1 MTSFDITLVCRLCGQ
16 ELDDDAIQK
25 FNTLKRKWK
34 TVLPVCSGKCSN
46 APNLGWVTKGATKK
60 ALMHRPKRKF
70 TGNIDVRTFRSRP
83 IEGCFA
89 DWLEDSKQVWNQIRF
104 ISRTKNQI
112 KKRRKR
118 L

>member
-1 MTSFDITLVCRLCGQ
+1 MNEVVD
-16 ELDDDAIQK
+16 
-25 FNTLKRKWK
+25 
-34 TVLPVCSGKCSN
+34 
-46 APNLGWVTKGATKK
+46 
-60 ALMHRPKRKF
+60 RPKRKF
-70 TGNIDVRTFRSRP
+70 TGNIDVRTFSSRP